1 MNFKNFVYTY
11 RWFQGPE
18 FLWEPFSSWETS
30 SLPVLL
36 QPEDPELKKQGKIN
50 KIAVE
55 DDLLESVEGKYVG

>member
-18 FLWEPFSSWETS
+18 FLWKPFSSWETS

-36 QPEDPELKKQGKIN
+36 QPEDSELKKQGKIN
-50 KIAVE
+50 KTAVE